1 MAHRDLLTCTAL
13 TSLIRLNIFVYL
25 MRLSIWSR
33 TNNKET
39 REDTVEDVEDMVGK
53 EVITLVEA
61 IEEVVADVVE
71 EDVVAEEEGLETW
84 ETNLPRGD
92 HYND

>member
-1 MAHRDLLTCTAL
+1 
-13 TSLIRLNIFVYL
+13 

-39 REDTVEDVEDMVGK
+39 REDTVEDAEGK
-53 EVITLVEA
+53 EVTTLVEA
-61 IEEVVADVVE
+61 IEEDVVDVVE
-71 EDVVAEEEGLETW
+71 EGVVVEEEGLETW
-84 ETNLPRGD
+84 KTNLPRRD